1 MSILPQLHSLQRS
14 PRAHL
19 ACATPAVLRFADGQ
33 RASAKLQVLSLTG
46 GLLSLSNPLVGGSKV
61 KLMFL
66 TQSGAVLGGAEMLPP
81 VTRTLQPFRFISLPL
96 DDQRKLG
103 TTIEASLQSR
113 DIDQQW
119 IEKFRVAAVPRTPAQ
134 KRTLRVLAGAI
145 AVIMIGLVGF
155 CVLHLPLPK

>member
-1 MSILPQLHSLQRS
+1 
-14 PRAHL
+14 
-19 ACATPAVLRFADGQ
+19 
-33 RASAKLQVLSLTG
+33 
-46 GLLSLSNPLVGGSKV
+46 
-61 KLMFL
+61 MFL
-66 TQSGAVLGGAEMLPP
+66 TQAGAVLGGAEMLPP

-119 IEKFRVAAVPRTPAQ
+119 IEKFRVAAVPITTAQ
-134 KRTLRVLAGAI
+134 KRTFRFLAGAI

-155 CVLHLPLPK
+155 CLLHLPLPK

>member
-1 MSILPQLHSLQRS
+1 
-14 PRAHL
+14 
-19 ACATPAVLRFADGQ
+19 VLRFADGQ

-66 TQSGAVLGGAEMLPP
+66 TQAGAVLGGAEMLPP
-81 VTRTLQPFRFISLPL
+81 VTSTLQPFRFISLPL

-119 IEKFRVAAVPRTPAQ
+119 IEKFRVAAVPRTPQ
-134 KRTLRVLAGAI
+134 KRTLRFLAGAI
-145 AVIMIGLVGF
+145 AVITLGLVGF